1 VNATASHP
9 PSPERTPAGDRWFLA
24 GYAGLA
30 GFFALE
36 ATVRQRGRAASLQA
50 SDDDAGTTRDIVR
63 AFVLGAALP
72 MLLRRL
78 PLPRL
83 PRWTAPLGLAMEATG
98 LGIRIWSMRTLGA
111 SYSRTLRTGEAQHVV
126 TTGPYRLVRHP
137 GYLGTLLTWTG
148 FGFTS
153 RSLPVVPAVSLLFG
167 RAYARR
173 IAAEE
178 RLLTRD
184 LAGYGSYRRRTKRLI
199 PFVW

>member
-1 VNATASHP
+1 MASHP
-9 PSPERTPAGDRWFLA
+9 PSPERTAAGDRGFLA

-36 ATVRQRGRAASLQA
+36 ATIRQRGSAASLHA
-50 SDDDAGTTRDIVR
+50 SDDDAGTTSEIVR

-72 MLLRRL
+72 ILLRRL

-83 PRWTAPLGLAMEATG
+83 PRWTAPLGLVMEATG
-98 LGIRIWSMRTLGA
+98 LGVRISSMRTLGA
-111 SYSRTLRTGEAQHVV
+111 AYSRTLRTGEAQNVV
-126 TTGPYRLVRHP
+126 DAGPYRLVRHP
-137 GYLGTLLTWTG
+137 GYLGTLLTWIG
-148 FGFTS
+148 FSLTS
-153 RSLPVVPAVSLLFG
+153 GSLPVVAVVSSLFG
-167 RAYARR
+167 RAYGRR

-184 LAGYGSYRRRTKRLI
+184 LPGYDAYERRTKRLI

>member
-1 VNATASHP
+1 MTSRS
-9 PSPERTPAGDRWFLA
+9 PSPERTAVGDRWFLA

-36 ATVRQRGRAASLQA
+36 ATVRQRGSAATLHA
-50 SDDDAGTTRDIVR
+50 SDDDAGTTSEIVR

-72 MLLRRL
+72 ILLRRL
-78 PLPRL
+78 PLPHL
-83 PRWTAPLGLAMEATG
+83 PRWTAPLGLVMEATG
-98 LGIRIWSMRTLGA
+98 LGVRIWSMRTLGA
-111 SYSRTLRTGEAQHVV
+111 AYSRTLRTGAAQQVV
-126 TTGPYRLVRHP
+126 DAGPYRQVRHP

-148 FGFTS
+148 FSLTS
-153 RSLPVVPAVSLLFG
+153 GSLPVVPAVTLLFG
-167 RAYARR
+167 RAYRRR

-184 LAGYGSYRRRTKRLI
+184 LPGYDAYARRTKRLI